1 MTHSETGAAG
11 LVLTIDL
18 GALVENWLRL
28 AALSRPAEC
37 SAVVKADAY
46 GIGIEAAVPALL
58 EAGCRTFF
66 VALPEEGHRVR
77 ALASDATIYVLNSF
91 LPAWAESF
99 RSAQLRPVLGSFGA
113 IEAWAQHCAG
123 QPSAIQID
131 TGLNRL
137 GLTIREALEL
147 ARRPELLF
155 AVSPHLVMSHLVCAD
170 EPAHPLNL
178 AQLALFTEIR
188 AEFPNVQASFA
199 NSAGI
204 HLGGDYLFD
213 LTRPGIALYGA
224 EFIRQKP
231 ALSTVVTA
239 RARIMQ
245 VRDAMAGET
254 VGYSAGKRLEED
266 ARIAILSAG
275 YADGFHRLAGSS
287 NERPGASVMV
297 RGRPAPLLGRVSMD
311 LMAVDVTGIAAVV
324 EGDWVE
330 LFGASNPVDAVAH
343 AAGTVG
349 YEFLTGL
356 SHRAARVYVNGA
368 ADPLSQRE
376 RVSPKATGEGM

>member
-1 MTHSETGAAG
+1 LARTGTDAAG

-18 GALVENWLRL
+18 GALVENWIRL

-66 VALPEEGHRVR
+66 VALPDEGRRVR
-77 ALASDATIYVLNSF
+77 ALAPDATIYVLNGFFSD
-91 LPAWAESF
+91 WTESF

-113 IEAWAQHCAG
+113 IEAWAQHSAG

-137 GLTIREALEL
+137 GLTLREALEL

-155 AVSPHLVMSHLVCAD
+155 AVSPQLIVSHLVCSD
-170 EPAHPLNL
+170 EPEHPLNL
-178 AQLALFTEIR
+178 AQLALFTEIH
-188 AEFPNVQASFA
+188 AEFPNIPASLA

-204 HLGGDYLFD
+204 HLGPDYLFD
-213 LTRPGIALYGA
+213 LVRPGIALYGA

-231 ALSTVVTA
+231 PLSTVVTA
-239 RARIMQ
+239 EARIMQ
-245 VRDAMAGET
+245 VREAAAGDT
-254 VGYSAGKRLEED
+254 IGYGAGKRLEED
-266 ARIAILSAG
+266 TRIAILSAG

-287 NERPGASVMV
+287 NERPGASVV
-297 RGRPAPLLGRVSMD
+297 IRGKPARLMGRVSMD
-311 LMAVDVTGIAAVV
+311 LMAADVTGIVGVV
-324 EGDWVE
+324 EGDWAE
-330 LFGASNPVDAVAH
+330 LFGSNMPVDTVAH

-356 SHRAARVYVNGA
+356 SHRATRVYVNGTKA
-368 ADPLSQRE
+368 A
-376 RVSPKATGEGM
+376 

>member
-1 MTHSETGAAG
+1 LARSETEAAG

-66 VALPEEGHRVR
+66 VAVPEEGRRVR

-91 LPAWAESF
+91 LPAWTESF
-99 RSAQLRPVLGSFGA
+99 RGASLRPVLGSFSA
-113 IEAWAQHCAG
+113 VEAWAQHCPAH
-123 QPSAIQID
+123 PSAIQID

-147 ARRPELLF
+147 ARRPDLLA
-155 AVSPHLVMSHLVCAD
+155 AVSPQLVMSHLVCAD

-188 AEFPNVQASFA
+188 AVFSISASSVA

-213 LTRPGIALYGA
+213 LTRPG
-224 EFIRQKP
+224 
-231 ALSTVVTA
+231 
-239 RARIMQ
+239 M
-245 VRDAMAGET
+245 
-254 VGYSAGKRLEED
+254 
-266 ARIAILSAG
+266 
-275 YADGFHRLAGSS
+275 
-287 NERPGASVMV
+287 
-297 RGRPAPLLGRVSMD
+297 
-311 LMAVDVTGIAAVV
+311 
-324 EGDWVE
+324 
-330 LFGASNPVDAVAH
+330 
-343 AAGTVG
+343 
-349 YEFLTGL
+349 GL
-356 SHRAARVYVNGA
+356 
-368 ADPLSQRE
+368 
-376 RVSPKATGEGM
+376 